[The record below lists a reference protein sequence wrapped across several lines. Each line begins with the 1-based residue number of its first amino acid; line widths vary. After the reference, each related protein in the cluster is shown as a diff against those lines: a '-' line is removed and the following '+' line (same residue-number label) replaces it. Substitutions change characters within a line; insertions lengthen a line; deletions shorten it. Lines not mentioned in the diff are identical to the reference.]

1 LGLDWIPGAR
11 ARPGNE
17 DKFEKLLAQI
27 KTSSGA
33 ELAKLNDQLDEISS
47 YKFDVLNIPIVGTD
61 TAADNYIKQLYED
74 GNFEEPFDIW
84 ALDLKG
90 KFILDLAEP
99 CDGLPK
105 YTNAGLYEDVDITCF
120 RANFLKDCVDIIGK
134 ELLDK
139 AFEMM
144 TAAELCNYGEAL
156 EKKAIEFAN
165 LRGIDIA
172 KVDWEAEN
180 KAQPLEQLDIVLCA
194 TRYCR
199 FWGTRGY
206 YMHAW
211 S

>member
-1 LGLDWIPGAR
+1 M
-11 ARPGNE
+11 
-17 DKFEKLLAQI
+17 
-27 KTSSGA
+27 
-33 ELAKLNDQLDEISS
+33 AKLNDQLDEISS

>member
-1 LGLDWIPGAR
+1 MGLDWIPGAR
-11 ARPGNE
+11 ALPGNE

-47 YKFDVLNIPIVGTD
+47 YKFDVLNIPIVGKD
-61 TAADNYIKQLYED
+61 MAADNYIKQLYEE

-84 ALDLKG
+84 ALDMNG
-90 KFILDLAEP
+90 KFVLDLAEP
-99 CDGLPK
+99 CDGIPK

-120 RANFLKDCVDIIGK
+120 RANFLKDCADIIGK

-165 LRGIDIA
+165 LRGIDIT

-194 TRYCR
+194 SRYCR